1 MRLLNSKAAIGL
13 TAVLLAEGGLF
24 FATASRPENT
34 PLVAPLAVFPT
45 QIGGWQVAREMEIDK
60 DVLDVLKASD
70 TLDRVYVNPSQRAA
84 PGGDAEVAGDMC
96 SMYACADLFV
106 AYFQTQR
113 TGAAPHS
120 PKNCLPGSGW
130 EPVETPGKLS
140 IESPGRASPLVVN
153 RYVVARGDQRSVVLY
168 WYQSHSRVIASE
180 FSAKFWLIADSVRFH
195 RSDTALIK
203 VVVPVRDGDS
213 ERAVDTAVRF
223 VQAMF
228 PALAK
233 QLPA

>member
-13 TAVLLAEGGLF
+13 TVILLAEGTLF
-24 FATASRPENT
+24 YATASRPEKT
-34 PLVAPLAVFPT
+34 PPVAPLAAFPA
-45 QIGGWQVAREMEIDK
+45 QIGAWSVAREVEIEK

-70 TLDRVYVNPSQRAA
+70 TLDRVYVNPSLRAA
-84 PGGDAEVAGDMC
+84 TGGEVGGDLC
-96 SMYACADLFV
+96 SLYPCADLFI

-130 EPVETPGKLS
+130 EPVETPGKLA
-140 IESPGRASPLVVN
+140 IQAPGRESPLVVN
-153 RYVVARGDQRSVVLY
+153 RYVVARGEQRSVVLY

-180 FSAKFWLIADSVRFH
+180 FSAKFWLIADSVRYR
-195 RSDTALIK
+195 RSDTALVK
-203 VVVPVRDGDS
+203 VVVPVRNGDS
-213 ERAVDTAVRF
+213 ERAVKTAVQF

-228 PALAK
+228 PALARR
-233 QLPA
+233 LPA

>member
-60 DVLDVLKASD
+60 DGLA
-70 TLDRVYVNPSQRAA
+70 
-84 PGGDAEVAGDMC
+84 
-96 SMYACADLFV
+96 MYACADLFV